1 MTTQVPQCFFCKH
14 YMKPK
19 NKSYT
24 CEAFEGYIPAEI
36 LSNEF
41 DHTKSY
47 KGDHGLRYDDIENI
61 ENVEAKPVKSAVTHA
76 GFPLGKDI
84 TIRAGFPLKGGPGSG
99 NFGHEGRP
107 GELGG
112 SGGGGDGGRGG
123 GGSTAADE
131 AISSIKEPT
140 VIGPNSPLHAA

>member
-24 CEAFEGYIPAEI
+24 CEAFEGYIPDVI
-36 LSNEF
+36 LSNKF

-47 KGDHGLRYDDIENI
+47 KGDHGLRYDDIEN
-61 ENVEAKPVKSAVTHA
+61 VGDKPFNPAKSAVTHA

-112 SGGGGDGGRGG
+112 SGGGGGSGGI
-123 GGSTAADE
+123 TAEE
-131 AISSIKEPT
+131 AISSIKVPT
-140 VIGPNSPLHAA
+140 VISPNDPLH